1 MAQQFTN
8 QAQLSY
14 RNTVIS
20 SNVVVGEITEVLT
33 VTKTSVQDQY
43 TTGGHVTYVVNLLN
57 SGSTALTGLTLTDDL
72 GSFTDDTG
80 TYVPL
85 TYTDGTLLVF
95 INGVLQPAPTITET
109 DPLTVTGLTVP
120 AGGETTLVYETE
132 VNEYASPISGSEI
145 TNTVTVSGGGLYPT
159 SASATVDAAS
169 GPILSIEKTVSP
181 IPVVENGRITYTLLV
196 RNTGNAEATVADNL
210 SITDTFDPALSNL
223 TVSYNGTVWN
233 VDTNYTYDETTGL
246 FTTVPGQITV
256 PAATFTREAD
266 GSWIAVP
273 GTAVVTVSGK
283 IS

>member
-14 RNTVIS
+14 QNTVIS
-20 SNVVVGEITEVLT
+20 SNVVVGEITEVLS
-33 VTKTSVQDQY
+33 VTKAAVQEQY
-43 TTGGHVTYVVNLLN
+43 TAGEHVTYVVNLIN
-57 SGSTALTGLTLTDDL
+57 SGTTVLTDLTLTDDL
-72 GSFTDDTG
+72 GSFTDETG

-85 TYTDGTLLVF
+85 SYSEGTLLVF
-95 INGVLQPAPTITET
+95 INGVAQPAPTVTQT

-120 AGGETTLVYETE
+120 AGGETTLVYEAN
-132 VNEYASPISGSEI
+132 VNGYASPTADSEI
-145 TNTVTVSGGGLYPT
+145 TNTATLTGGGIGPT
-159 SASATVDAAS
+159 SASATVGVAN
-169 GPILSIEKTVSP
+169 GPILSIEKSVAP
-181 IPVVENGRITYTLLV
+181 IPVSENGTVTYTFLILN
-196 RNTGNAEATVADNL
+196 RGNAEATAADNL
-210 SITDTFDPALSNL
+210 SVTDTFAPVLSDL
-223 TVSYNGTVWN
+223 TVSYNGTARAVG
-233 VDTNYTYDETTGL
+233 TNYTYDGSTGL

>member
-14 RNTVIS
+14 QNTVIS
-20 SNVVVGEITEVLT
+20 SNVVVGEITEVLS
-33 VTKTSVQDQY
+33 VTKTAVQDQY
-43 TTGGHVTYVVNLLN
+43 TTGGHVTYAVSLLN
-57 SGSTALTGLTLTDDL
+57 SGTTALTGLTLTDNL
-72 GSFTDDTG
+72 GTFTDDTG

-85 TYTDGTLLVF
+85 TYSEGTLLVF
-95 INGVLQPAPTITET
+95 INGVIQPAPTVTET

-120 AGGETTLVYETE
+120 AGGETTLVYEAN
-132 VNEYASPISGSEI
+132 VNGFASPTTGSEI
-145 TNTVTVSGGGLYPT
+145 TNAVTVVGDGIGPT
-159 SASATVDAAS
+159 SASATVEAAS
-169 GPILSIEKTVSP
+169 GPILSIEKSVAP
-181 IPVVENGRITYTLLV
+181 IPVTENGTVTYTFLV
-196 RNTGNAEATVADNL
+196 LNRGNAEATASDDL
-210 SITDTFDPALSNL
+210 SITDTFAPMLSDL
-223 TVSYNGTVWN
+223 TVSYNGTAWTVE
-233 VDTNYTYDETTGL
+233 TNYTYDDTTGL